1 MKHIIGYFLV
11 IIFIPIAI
19 VLWQSGWVQQRV
31 NPEGY
36 WSERVA
42 HLEGTV
48 EFYQNDIY
56 SCWLELKKLRKN
68 QNIEIQ
74 QHILDGLPPSG
85 AVELYTSD
93 VEITIEVCQAYQK
106 TLQEVENELEI
117 AKAKLSE
124 VVGD

>member
-11 IIFIPIAI
+11 ITFIPIAI
-19 VLWQSGWVQQRV
+19 VVWQSGWVQQRV
-31 NPEGY
+31 NPESY

-42 HLEGTV
+42 HLEETA

-56 SCWLELKKLRKN
+56 SCWLELKKLRNN

-74 QHILDGLPPSG
+74 QHILDGLPPSR
-85 AVELYTSD
+85 ALELYTSD
-93 VEITIEVCQAYQK
+93 VGITMEVCQTYQK

-117 AKAKLSE
+117 AKAKLSKVIGE
-124 VVGD
+124 